1 MDIIRKITQ
10 SLEPSLEALGYTL
23 VLVRLTDA
31 GRRKTLS
38 VMAERRD
45 GRPMGVDDCTE
56 ISRTASALLD
66 VEDPIAGPYDLEV
79 SSPGLDRPLTK
90 LSDFERF
97 AGHEAKCETLLP
109 LDGRRRFRG
118 VLQGVDKDNILLA
131 MPEGKAR
138 IPFSAIRTAKLVLTD
153 ELAAQALKKKQ
164 HS

>member
-1 MDIIRKITQ
+1 
-10 SLEPSLEALGYTL
+10 
-23 VLVRLTDA
+23 
-31 GRRKTLS
+31 
-38 VMAERRD
+38 
-45 GRPMGVDDCTE
+45 MGVDDCTE